1 MSNIFHGLN
10 NSQKEAV
17 RAVDGPVLVVA
28 GPGTGKTLTIC
39 RRIAYL
45 ISQGIRPENILAVTF
60 TNRAARE
67 MRERIES
74 LLGRHAERLFMGT
87 FHLFGLR
94 IIQDSLPDNFAIY
107 NRDEQI
113 ELIKPIVKGSGLK
126 SHQVAERISR
136 IKNLMEEADDGIKGI
151 YEDYQ
156 SNLKKNSALDFDD
169 LILKPI
175 ELFGNSEMLAKY
187 RDTFKYIIVD
197 EYQDINPAQYM
208 LLRLLLEGNEG
219 NICAVGDSDQAIYA
233 FRGADVTNFLNFEKD
248 FKGAKRITLTE
259 NYRSTGVILN
269 ASNSMIKNN
278 QNRIDKEVC
287 TTRLHGNPI
296 TLISVPDEKAEG
308 EFIVREIEARI
319 GGTSHYQ
326 LLHTKG
332 AEDFSGE
339 SYSFSDFA
347 VIFRTNAQAKAIED
361 AFATSGIPYQVV
373 GRVHS
378 LNKDEALKKI
388 AELKDRL
395 TIDELLDTVLNES
408 GLKKYY
414 KDGSVFLENIVASY
428 KDKGPEEAI
437 KNITNEVSLMSPG
450 DFYDPRADAVALM
463 TLHMAK
469 GLEFKVVFIA
479 GVEEGLIPY
488 TIKKDGV
495 DIEEERRLFY
505 VGMTRA
511 KDELFLLHARNRFL
525 YGQSLAQS
533 PSPFLRDI
541 PEGLI
546 EKRFVADKIRV
557 AKKEN
562 QMGLF

>member
-1 MSNIFHGLN
+1 MIAMSDFFHGLN

-17 RAVDGPVLVVA
+17 RAVDGPALVVA

-45 ISQGIRPENILAVTF
+45 ISQGIRPENILAATF

-67 MRERIES
+67 MRKRVES
-74 LLGRHAERLFMGT
+74 LLGRHAEKLFIGT

-94 IIQDSLPDNFAIY
+94 IIQDSFPDNFVIY

-113 ELIKPIVKGSGLK
+113 ELIRRLVKGSGMK
-126 SHQVAERISR
+126 AHQIVERISR

-156 SNLKKNSALDFDD
+156 SNLKKNSAFDFDD

-175 ELFGNSEMLAKY
+175 ELFGNSEILAKY

-197 EYQDINPAQYM
+197 EYQDINPAQYR
-208 LLRLLLEGNEG
+208 LLRLLAGNEG
-219 NICAVGDSDQAIYA
+219 DICAVGDSDQAVYA
-233 FRGADVTNFLNFEKD
+233 FRGADITNFLNFEKD
-248 FKGAKRITLTE
+248 FKDAKRITLTV

-287 TTRLHGNPI
+287 TTRLQGNTI

-308 EFIVREIEARI
+308 EFIVREIETRI

-326 LLHTKG
+326 LLHANG
-332 AEDFSGE
+332 ANDFSGE

-347 VIFRTNAQAKAIED
+347 VLFRTNAQAQAIEE
-361 AFATSGIPYQVV
+361 AFATSGIPYQVI
-373 GRVHS
+373 GKGASQQSKEIEDTISYMKSIIKPSEDIAASEQAS
-378 LNKDEALKKI
+378 LEEKL
-388 AELKDRL
+388 L
-395 TIDELLDTVLNES
+395 TPADI
-408 GLKKYY
+408 
-414 KDGSVFLENIVASY
+414 F
-428 KDKGPEEAI
+428 
-437 KNITNEVSLMSPG
+437 
-450 DFYDPRADAVALM
+450 DPRADAVALLTM
-463 TLHMAK
+463 HMAK

-479 GVEEGLIPY
+479 GVEEEIIPY
-488 TIKKDGV
+488 TLKKDNV

-511 KDELFLLHARNRFL
+511 REELFLLYARNRFL
-525 YGQSLAQS
+525 YGQRLRQM
-533 PSPFLRDI
+533 PSPFLREI

-546 EKRFVADKIRV
+546 QERVIPDRMIRQ
-557 AKKEN
+557 KKDN
-562 QMGLF
+562 QIGLF